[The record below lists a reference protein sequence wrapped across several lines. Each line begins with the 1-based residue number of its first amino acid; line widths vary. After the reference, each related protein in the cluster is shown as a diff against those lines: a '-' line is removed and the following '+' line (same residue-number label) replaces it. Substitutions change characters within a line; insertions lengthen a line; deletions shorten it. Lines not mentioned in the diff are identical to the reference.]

1 MQVPHGLPSVEGGEE
16 WAEIR
21 VERKQR
27 RRVCMYESFMI
38 GKQETESVVKYST
51 AGLRNSEIADETRVR
66 WFLYTFSDTESV
78 VDRCL
83 LPDKQERNLQHQFK
97 SGPAHACKSA
107 RYHSGLK
114 IIISCKMR

>member
-66 WFLYTFSDTESV
+66 WFCIRSQTQKASWTVVCYQISKSETFNLSSNPDQHMPAS
-78 VDRCL
+78 
-83 LPDKQERNLQHQFK
+83 LP
-97 SGPAHACKSA
+97 GATPA
-107 RYHSGLK
+107 
-114 IIISCKMR
+114 